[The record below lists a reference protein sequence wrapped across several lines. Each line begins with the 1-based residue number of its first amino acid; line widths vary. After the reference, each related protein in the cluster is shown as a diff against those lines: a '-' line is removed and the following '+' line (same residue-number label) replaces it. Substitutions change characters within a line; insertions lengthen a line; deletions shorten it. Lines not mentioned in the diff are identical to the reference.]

1 VGCNSPAG
9 SGSDVRPS
17 PADPTSASALCLTET
32 LAIARVQGDG
42 YRSPLTG
49 EQVTVRGVVTR
60 VEPGRGF
67 YLEDVAVAE
76 AGASRALYVAA
87 ASAGQPSVGETRA
100 ARGQVSET
108 GEARDTLTTLA
119 GAELSANCGDAAEL
133 PLTRG
138 SLPLDSRQR
147 EALEGMRVAFGG
159 DLVLADVYN
168 AQRGEWALAAGA
180 APRIPTE
187 DAPPGAPA
195 AEIARDNRSRELGVA
210 LPPGERPA
218 LPVGT
223 AVAVAPSVLGHD
235 GRAQRLQLES
245 APVARA
251 TGWPAAPPA
260 AGDTLRIVSMN
271 LLNFFNGDGRGGGFP
286 TERGARTPAEFD
298 TQRARTRAVLAQL
311 RPHLLAVQELE
322 NDGFGADSAARSL
335 LALLNDAGDGDW
347 AVVDPGGGPVGG
359 DLITVGLFYR
369 QGVLEPA
376 GSPETLRATPFQGLS
391 RQPLAQRFR
400 HGDTGTAFWIVVNH
414 LKSKGSCPET
424 GPNRDRDDGQG
435 CWSPAR
441 VDAVTALLPWL
452 DGLAQASGTA
462 PVLIVGDMNAWR
474 QEDPI
479 RAYRQAG
486 WTELVETRSGL
497 PQYSYLY
504 FGQRGTLDYAFASPA
519 LVPAARRAF
528 IWHINA
534 DLPQGLPL
542 PQPWLR
548 ASDHDPVVVDLN
560 LSQAVTSD

>member
-1 VGCNSPAG
+1 M
-9 SGSDVRPS
+9 
-17 PADPTSASALCLTET
+17 
-32 LAIARVQGDG
+32 
-42 YRSPLTG
+42 
-49 EQVTVRGVVTR
+49 TR
-60 VEPGRGF
+60 VEPGHGF
-67 YLEDVAVAE
+67 YLEDVAAAD
-76 AGASRALYVAA
+76 AGASRALYVATG
-87 ASAGQPSVGETRA
+87 STGQPAVGETRA
-100 ARGQVSET
+100 ARGRVSET

-119 GAELSANCGDAAEL
+119 GAEVSANCGDAAGV
-133 PLTRG
+133 PLARQ

-147 EALEGMRVAFGG
+147 EALEGMRVAFEG

-168 AQRGEWALAAGA
+168 AHRGEWTLAAGA
-180 APRIPTE
+180 ALRIPTE

-195 AEIARDNRSRELGVA
+195 AAIARDNRARELDVA

-223 AVAVAPSVLGHD
+223 AVAVAPGVLGHD
-235 GRAQRLQLES
+235 GREQRLLLES
-245 APVARA
+245 APVALA
-251 TGWPAAPPA
+251 PGWPTAPPA
-260 AGDTLRIVSMN
+260 ARDALRIVSMN

-286 TERGARTPAEFD
+286 TERGARTPEEFGS
-298 TQRARTRAVLAQL
+298 QEARTRAVLAQL

-322 NDGFGADSAARSL
+322 NDGFGADSAAWSL

-359 DLITVGLFYR
+359 DVITVGLFYR
-369 QGVLEPA
+369 QGELEPA
-376 GSPETLRATPFQGLS
+376 GPPETLLTTPFQGLS

-400 HGDTGTAFWIVVNH
+400 HRDTGVAFWIVVNH

-441 VDAVTALLPWL
+441 VDAVNALLPWL
-452 DGLAQASGTA
+452 DGLGQASSTA

-479 RAYRQAG
+479 RVYRQAG
-486 WTELVETRSGL
+486 WTELVETLSGL

-519 LVPAARRAF
+519 LAPAARRAF

-534 DLPQGLPL
+534 DLPPGLPL

-548 ASDHDPVVVDLN
+548 ASDHDPVVVDLD